1 MKRMLALL
9 LALSVL
15 LAAVPAGARARHRTI
30 YDAPFPQTIKVAVRE
45 SRPGGEP
52 NPRGRILYVKTVPF
66 DEYVMS
72 ALPGEWMPSWHENA
86 LKAGAIAVKMFAWYR
101 VLNPIRLDG
110 WEFHVDNT
118 ANFLAY
124 REGIRFRRTDEAYL
138 STRNLAFTAP
148 DGTIVELSFRAGH
161 RDSPNWPYRSAQM
174 MAQWGSQYWAE
185 QGRNAE
191 EILQWYYPGRSLL
204 RIPNL

>member
-1 MKRMLALL
+1 MKRILALAL
-9 LALSVL
+9 TLSILATPAAA
-15 LAAVPAGARARHRTI
+15 LAQGRTI
-30 YDAPFPQTIKVAVRE
+30 YNSPFPKTIRVAVRE

-72 ALPGEWMPSWHENA
+72 VLPGEWLPAWHDSS
-86 LKAGAIAVKMFAWYR
+86 LKAGAVAVKMYAWYR
-101 VLNPIRLDG
+101 VLNPTRLDG

-118 ANFLAY
+118 TNFLTY
-124 REGIRFRRTDEAYL
+124 REGIRFSRTDQAYL
-138 STRNLAFTAP
+138 STRELAFTAP
-148 DGTIVELSFRAGH
+148 DGTIVDLGFRAGH
-161 RDSPNWPYRSAQM
+161 QESPNWPYRNANL
-174 MAQWGSQYWAE
+174 MAQWGSQYWAG
-185 QGRNAE
+185 QGRNVE